1 MDSASDPTQLALYL
15 KDVHKFYGIGRG
27 ALHVLDGFTM
37 RVPIGNM

>member
-1 MDSASDPTQLALYL
+1 MDTASDPTQLALYL

-37 RVPIGNM
+37 KMPSGIM